1 MIAGFCATNTGMPI
15 RAVLFDL
22 GGVVLDSPLAVFTAY
37 EQELGLPVHTLNK
50 AIVGAGHA
58 GAWARLERGE
68 LTMREFFEAF
78 DAELAAGQIHIS
90 AEALMARMADN
101 TQLRP
106 AMLTAI
112 RTIRSAGLK
121 VGALTNNWVSDDQF
135 HKMDVLRPE
144 FDVFIESA
152 KVGLRKPDPKIY
164 ELACRAFDLPA
175 TDVAFLDDI
184 GANLKAARALGMTTL
199 KVDDYRHTLRELGAL
214 VKLDL
219 LAAPQL

>member
-1 MIAGFCATNTGMPI
+1 MPI

-22 GGVVLDSPLAVFTAY
+22 GGVVLDSPLAVFAAY
-37 EQELGLPVHTLNK
+37 ERELGLPVHTLNK
-50 AIVGAGHA
+50 AIVAAGHA
-58 GAWARLERGE
+58 GAWSRLERGE
-68 LTMREFFEAF
+68 LTMREFFVAF
-78 DAELAAGQIHIS
+78 DAEMAAVAGQVRIS
-90 AEALMARMADN
+90 AEALMTKIADN

-106 AMLTAI
+106 VMVSAI

-121 VGALTNNWVSDDQF
+121 VGALTNNWASDDQF

-164 ELACRAFDLPA
+164 ELACSAFGVAPFE
-175 TDVAFLDDI
+175 VAFLDDI

-199 KVDDYRHTLRELGAL
+199 KVDDYRETLRELGKL
-214 VKLDL
+214 LDLKLDEPL
-219 LAAPQL
+219 PA

>member
-1 MIAGFCATNTGMPI
+1 MPI

-68 LTMREFFEAF
+68 LTMREFFGAF
-78 DAELAAGQIHIS
+78 DAELAAGQVRIS
-90 AEALMARMADN
+90 AEALMAKIADN

-121 VGALTNNWVSDDQF
+121 AGALTNNWASDDQF

-164 ELACRAFDLPA
+164 ELACRAL
-175 TDVAFLDDI
+175 DVQPSEMVFLDDI
-184 GANLKAARALGMTTL
+184 GANLKAARELGMTTL
-199 KVDDYRHTLRELGAL
+199 KVDDYRKTLRELGAL
-214 VKLDL
+214 IGVSLLDEPPPL
-219 LAAPQL
+219 

>member
-1 MIAGFCATNTGMPI
+1 MIAVLCGTNTRMRI

-22 GGVVLDSPLAVFTAY
+22 GGVVLDSPLAVFAAY

-50 AIVGAGHA
+50 AIAGAGHA

-68 LTMREFFEAF
+68 LTMREFFGAF
-78 DAELAAGQIHIS
+78 DAELAAGQVRIS
-90 AEALMARMADN
+90 AEALMAKIADH

-121 VGALTNNWVSDDQF
+121 VGALTNNWASDDQF

-164 ELACRAFDLPA
+164 ELACRAFGLQPA
-175 TDVAFLDDI
+175 EVAFLDDI

-199 KVDDYRHTLRELGAL
+199 KVDDYRKTLGELGEL
-214 VKLDL
+214 VNLKL
-219 LAAPQL
+219 Q